1 MIGSGRHWMKR
12 RWWPVVFLAVILG
25 GSIGAAPVPQPVV
38 VAASGIIRETG
49 LLDALARAFE
59 MRSGLKIQAQPAE
72 LEEAGRLARQ
82 GVADAFL
89 LDLPE
94 GDEQFLTAGDAAR
107 QHALFVVDLVI
118 VGPASDPASIRGAGP
133 AMAFRQI
140 LGGGHRFVAPPAGSG
155 TAAVEALIWGRAEV
169 SPQGPSYIRGAKD
182 ARAALRQAAREKAY
196 TLTDRPTFLAL
207 EPGHQM
213 AILVE
218 GKSVLKTVYTLIEAG
233 PARRPKGNPAGGR
246 ALADFLLSAEG
257 QALIRSFGA
266 VQFGQPLFRVPGP

>member
-1 MIGSGRHWMKR
+1 MKI
-12 RWWPVVFLAVILG
+12 RWWPVLLLAAIH
-25 GSIGAAPVPQPVV
+25 GSSAGAASVPPPVS

-49 LLDALARAFE
+49 LLDTLAHAFE
-59 MRSGLKIQAQPAE
+59 VGSGLKIRTQPAE
-72 LEEAGRLARQ
+72 LEEARRLARQ
-82 GVADAFL
+82 GAADAFL

-107 QHALFVVDLVI
+107 QHALFVVDLLI
-118 VGPASDPASIRGAGP
+118 VGPASDPASIRGTGP

-140 LGGGHRFVAPPAGSG
+140 MGGGHRIVAPPEGSG
-155 TAAVEALIWGRAEV
+155 TAAVEALIWRRAEV

-182 ARAALRQAAREKAY
+182 ARAALRQAVREKAY

-213 AILVE
+213 TILVE
-218 GKSVLKTVYTLIEAG
+218 GKSVLKTVYTLIEAS

-246 ALADFLLSAEG
+246 ALADFLRSAEG

-266 VQFGQPLFRVPGP
+266 DRFGQPLFRTSGP